1 MTTKTTTTTA
11 TTSTMAKVTEKTTS
25 AMLTE
30 KQAAVFSDLCK
41 YYSVDRKKVDFQYM
55 TDSRLANY
63 LFLKYQQE
71 IANLERQIN
80 ALEESANNPE
90 TDNGEKAI
98 AEIKLQ
104 KAGAKMRN
112 MLPLL
117 KQGYD
122 AEIDSLYDSYS
133 AIKAYAVGKTSNLHT
148 SNAAQCLAECEKFR
162 GYIKYHSDK
171 ISDIVSGKKTADTK
185 NLYLNMKSDLQ
196 AIVNLLLVGSNLTVE
211 IKPDFVSSIA
221 GMYTCKVR
229 EGKNTNLASDSRG
242 YKAATASAILKQIC
256 SNICDAVEPDAPKQV
271 KKSHVKGNF

>member
-1 MTTKTTTTTA
+1 MTITSKKTES
-11 TTSTMAKVTEKTTS
+11 TSTMAKVTEKTTS

-30 KQAAVFSDLCK
+30 KQAAVFNDLCK
-41 YYSVDRKKVDFQYM
+41 YYAVDRKKVDFQYM

-71 IANLERQIN
+71 LANLERQIG
-80 ALEESANNPE
+80 ALEENINNPE
-90 TDNGEKAI
+90 ADSDEKQI
-98 AEIKLQ
+98 ATIKLQ
-104 KAGAKMRN
+104 KAAEKMRN

-117 KQGYD
+117 KRGYD
-122 AEIDSLYDSYS
+122 AEIDSLYDSYA
-133 AIKAYAVGKTSNLHT
+133 AIKAYAVGKTRDLHT
-148 SNAAQCLAECEKFR
+148 SNAAQILAECEKFR
-162 GYIKYHSDK
+162 GYIQNHSDR
-171 ISDIVSGKKTADTK
+171 IADIAGGKKTADTK

-196 AIVNLLLVGSNLTVE
+196 AIVNLLLVGSNLSIE

-242 YKAATASAILKQIC
+242 YKAASASAILKQIC
-256 SNICDAVEPDAPKQV
+256 GNICDAVEPEAPKQV